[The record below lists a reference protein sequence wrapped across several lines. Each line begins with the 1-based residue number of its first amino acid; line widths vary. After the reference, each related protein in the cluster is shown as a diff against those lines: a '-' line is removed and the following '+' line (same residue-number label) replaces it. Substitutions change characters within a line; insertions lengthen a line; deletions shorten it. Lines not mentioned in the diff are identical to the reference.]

1 MAIVIQIPTALRSFT
16 GRQSEV
22 PVEAAT
28 VKEAVEALAAQ
39 HPDIKP
45 HLYKDGGEELRS
57 FINVFVG
64 EINIK
69 KLDGLATRLAP
80 NDTIMLVPAIAGG
93 AGGL

>member
-16 GRQSEV
+16 GRQGEV

-28 VKEAVEALAAQ
+28 VKEAIAALAAQ
-39 HPDIKP
+39 YPDIKG

-69 KLDGLATRLAP
+69 KLDGLATRLGP
-80 NDTIMLVPAIAGG
+80 GDTIMLVPAIAGG
-93 AGGL
+93 V